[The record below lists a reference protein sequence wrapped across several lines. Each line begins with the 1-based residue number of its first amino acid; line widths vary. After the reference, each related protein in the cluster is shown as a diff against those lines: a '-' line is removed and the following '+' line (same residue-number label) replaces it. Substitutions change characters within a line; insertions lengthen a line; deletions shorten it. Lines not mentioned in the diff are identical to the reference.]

1 MIYPNVKPCLVQGK
15 ILFLVFAW
23 VFLFLLSSLSATAK
37 PNQIDLDL
45 KLKSLVSH
53 GSVLVADEK
62 EVLYRYPAGANPLLI
77 PASVLKIATALTA
90 LHYLGPEFRYS
101 TDFYLGENRK
111 LGIKG
116 HGDPFLVSEEWQKI
130 TQKLSQ
136 FSELPKHL
144 NGVFFDTS
152 LFNANIKIPGI
163 ESSKNPYDSLN
174 GALVVNFNT
183 VFLKIDSK
191 GLVTSAEKQTP
202 LTPLAKRLG
211 HNLSP
216 GKHRISIPPDSGI
229 TYAGELVHAFLAQAG
244 FLFHSGNITL
254 RPISSGDSLIYKHKN
269 SVSLTELISGMMRY
283 SNNFTANQLLLS
295 VGLKRYGPPATRE
308 KGTRAFKE
316 YLHQELSIP
325 EKQFRIVEGS
335 GISRKNQLTTEAIWQ
350 MLKAF
355 SSQKNLL
362 HGDKSILY
370 KTGTL
375 NGVSTMAGYLPG
387 SKPRYFVIL
396 LNQPKNRR
404 DEILRLLLA
413 TDFSG

>member
-1 MIYPNVKPCLVQGK
+1 MTHPNEKPCLVQVK
-15 ILFLVFAW
+15 ILSTGFVWIF
-23 VFLFLLSSLSATAK
+23 FFLLSPLSEAAK
-37 PNQIDLDL
+37 PSQIELDY

-62 EVLYRYPAGANPLLI
+62 EVLYRYPTEVNPLLV
-77 PASVLKIATALTA
+77 PASVLKLATALTA
-90 LHYLGPEFRYS
+90 LHYLGSEFHYS
-101 TDFYLGENRK
+101 TDFYLAENGK
-111 LGIKG
+111 FGIRG

-136 FSELPKHL
+136 LPDLPKQL
-144 NGVFFDTS
+144 NGLFFDTS
-152 LFNANIKIPGI
+152 LFSTNIKIPGI
-163 ESSKNPYDSLN
+163 ESSKNPYDSRN

-202 LTPLAKRLG
+202 LTPLAKSLA
-211 HNLSP
+211 HNLSS

-229 TYAGELVHAFLAQAG
+229 TYAGELIYAFLAQAG
-244 FLFHSGNITL
+244 FSFHSGNVNL
-254 RPISSGDSLIYKHKN
+254 RQLSPGDSLIYTHKN
-269 SVSLTELISGMMRY
+269 SASLADLITGMMRY

-295 VGLKRYGPPATRE
+295 IGLKLYGAPATLE
-308 KGTRAFKE
+308 KGVLALEE
-316 YLHQELSIP
+316 YLRNELSIP
-325 EKQFRIVEGS
+325 EKQFHIVEGS
-335 GISRKNQLTTEAIWQ
+335 GISRKNRLTAEAVWQ

-355 SSQKNLL
+355 SAQQNLL
-362 HGDKSILY
+362 HGNKVVLY

-375 NGVSTMAGYLPG
+375 HGVSTMAGYLPG
-387 SKPRYFVIL
+387 SKPLYFVIL

-404 DEILRLLLA
+404 DEILKLLLA